1 MEQCLVSLSFL
12 QASFLSYMFR
22 PMGNHTVN
30 LDDDHLFLESKKPYM
45 AAISPLFFTH
55 YGTEGEFGWNK

>member
-1 MEQCLVSLSFL
+1 
-12 QASFLSYMFR
+12 
-22 PMGNHTVN
+22 MGNHTVN

-55 YGTEGEFGWNK
+55 YGIEGEFGWNK